1 MCKNKLHVCTY
12 STVLRFVNLFVEVS
26 QAAKEPKPQ
35 IKQKMDDKTQ
45 HKSASSTET
54 IVWLWLLLF
63 IHLHKWES
71 LWYWSFCYR
80 MSIFLTHYFCVWAG
94 YLMIWKKRRTKVF
107 NWSEVHFYQS
117 NFLQNPY
124 FSIAQAK

>member
-1 MCKNKLHVCTY
+1 MCKKKLHVCTY

-54 IVWLWLLLF
+54 IVWL
-63 IHLHKWES
+63 
-71 LWYWSFCYR
+71 
-80 MSIFLTHYFCVWAG
+80 
-94 YLMIWKKRRTKVF
+94 
-107 NWSEVHFYQS
+107 
-117 NFLQNPY
+117 
-124 FSIAQAK
+124 